1 MPFNPQKK
9 YKYHI
14 FYAILSTNEK
24 IEIPHIQSTELKKK
38 FHTFY
43 AIQSTDKNINITHS
57 IPFSPPRRILKD
69 IQPNI
74 TVIDITC

>member
-38 FHTFY
+38 N
-43 AIQSTDKNINITHS
+43 STHS
-57 IPFSPPRRILKD
+57 MPLNPQIKI
-69 IQPNI
+69 
-74 TVIDITC
+74 